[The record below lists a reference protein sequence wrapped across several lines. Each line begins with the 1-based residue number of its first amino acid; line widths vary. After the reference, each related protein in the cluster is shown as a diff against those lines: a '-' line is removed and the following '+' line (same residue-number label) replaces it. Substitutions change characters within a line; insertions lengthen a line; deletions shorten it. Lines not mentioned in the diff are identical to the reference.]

1 MGIGMMKRI
10 SYILLIALSIMACR
24 PTGKS
29 AGFTLTG
36 TVPAGFTGKVYLQEY
51 KNRKYIDLDSA
62 EISEGRFIFTGILA
76 EPAVYTITPSQKS
89 KRIQLFLDNGPLD
102 LEVTDDWEVALLK
115 GSEEAEMFHRML
127 PVMAKGTASPDSLL
141 LANPASSAALY
152 FLNRNIYKYDY
163 ERLKLIRKQL
173 SASLNSHS
181 YMKEL
186 EENLARLENV
196 LPGKV
201 APDFALPTVSG
212 DTLSLSSL
220 RGEYLLVD
228 FWASWCPDCRKAS
241 PTLVELHE
249 RFKDKNL
256 TIVGVSIDEE
266 RSRWLNAIE
275 KDGLAWQQVI
285 SEGGW
290 NSNELKA
297 YAVRW
302 LPTSYLIDP
311 EGVIVAKSIEVSRLI
326 PQIEALLN

>member
-29 AGFTLTG
+29 DGFTLTG

-76 EPAVYTITPSQKS
+76 EPAIYTITPSQKS

-127 PVMAKGTASPDSLL
+127 PVERNKSSHKLCWPS
-141 LANPASSAALY
+141 ASSAALY

-228 FWASWCPDCRKAS
+228 FWASWFPIAGKRA
-241 PTLVELHE
+241 PH
-249 RFKDKNL
+249 
-256 TIVGVSIDEE
+256 
-266 RSRWLNAIE
+266 WLNSMNGSKIRTSLLSGYRSMRRE
-275 KDGLAWQQVI
+275 
-285 SEGGW
+285 
-290 NSNELKA
+290 
-297 YAVRW
+297 AV
-302 LPTSYLIDP
+302 
-311 EGVIVAKSIEVSRLI
+311 G
-326 PQIEALLN
+326 